1 VTGRLGESG
10 LLACHH
16 TISGVA
22 VGQPARHSFRDRA
35 EAAAAG
41 GLTGIGLTA
50 HDFAALRSDGTTP
63 RELRRIADGSGVAVT
78 ELEFLNGWWAEGERL
93 AADRQAEE
101 VLYELAAAL
110 GSRHIN
116 VGASVPAADAPG
128 TALLADRFGAI
139 CDRAA
144 AYGLLV
150 GLEYMPF
157 FVLADVSSAWDV
169 VRLAGRPNGG
179 IVVDAFHH
187 LRPGGHPA
195 DLRPVPPERI
205 VTVQL
210 GDVRAQTGLSLLE
223 EALGARTW
231 PGEGALD
238 LVGLVQELD
247 GMGVTCPVGIEVLS
261 PTVRALPVRAA
272 ARRAADSARRV
283 LAPAGLE
290 SAM

>member
-1 VTGRLGESG
+1 MTGRLGDSG

-22 VGQPARHSFRDRA
+22 VGQPARHSFRERA
-35 EAAAAG
+35 EAASAA

-50 HDFAALRSDGTTP
+50 QDFLALRADGVTVQG
-63 RELRRIADGSGVAVT
+63 LRQIADDSGVAVT

-93 AADRQAEE
+93 AADRRAEE

-116 VGASVPAADAPG
+116 VGASVSATDAPDR
-128 TALLADRFGAI
+128 ALLADRFGAI

-144 AYGLLV
+144 AYRLLV

-157 FVLADVSSAWDV
+157 FVLADVASAWEV
-169 VRLAGRPNGG
+169 VHLAGRPNGG

-187 LRPGGHPA
+187 LRPGGRPGE
-195 DLRPVPPERI
+195 LRVVPPGHI

-210 GDVRAQTGLSLLE
+210 GDVPSQTGLSLLE

-231 PGEGALD
+231 PGDDALD
-238 LVGLVQELD
+238 LPGLVRELD
-247 GMGVTCPVGIEVLS
+247 EMGVTCPVGVEVLS
-261 PTVRALPVRAA
+261 PSVQALPVGEA
-272 ARRAADSARRV
+272 ARLAAESARRV
-283 LAPAGLE
+283 LATADPE
-290 SAM
+290 PMS